1 MLDPQAA
8 LAGAAHPAALPRRA
22 WRRALVL
29 GGAGALG
36 SAVVEHL
43 LAGHRF
49 ERVGVLARL
58 ALQPALR
65 GLVPVVDDETALA
78 AFAADTALIV
88 FDRER
93 RANGRDAAFVRLA
106 PDELLARARQLRAAG
121 VRHLIVVVPHST
133 AQLPQALKLGLASL
147 DEGAVAALGFE
158 HLVFMRMAQA
168 AASGGAGSLPHRLAG
183 WMLSQL
189 LWLVPQHEQPVR
201 GVTVAR
207 VAAALALALPGSTP
221 ATRVLPP
228 DVLWLAAQQA
238 QAGDLIAAWLAGK
251 TLPAAPLRQRW

>member
-1 MLDPQAA
+1 M
-8 LAGAAHPAALPRRA
+8 PRRS
-22 WRRALVL
+22 RRRVLVL

-49 ERVGVLARL
+49 ERVGVLAGL

-65 GLVPVVDDETALA
+65 GLAPVADDAAALA

-93 RANGRDAAFVRLA
+93 HANGRDAAFVRPA
-106 PDELLARARQLRAAG
+106 PAELPGRARQLKAAG
-121 VRHLIVVVPHST
+121 VRHLVVVVPHSA

-147 DEGAVAALGFE
+147 DEGTVAALGFE

-168 AASGGAGSLPHRLAG
+168 AAPDGARSLPQRLAG

-189 LWLVPQHEQPVR
+189 LWLLPQHEQPVR
-201 GVTVAR
+201 GVTIAR
-207 VAAALALALPGSTP
+207 VAAALAVALPGSTP

-251 TLPAAPLRQRW
+251 TLPDAPARQRW